1 MQKNSGINL
10 LKKNLKINIMNKLF
24 IICLITIFIFLGCGK
39 KPSDINQQKKD
50 TVTSINNSGETSG
63 KTSAQDSMKY
73 DKKIITKYYNDKECS
88 DTAEACTYFKL
99 SYPVFTTGNA
109 NKEINKFLE
118 AYITDSI
125 YVPEGKKSNGSIE
138 NLYKSLFKEYETFK
152 KETPDWNLGY
162 ALDINADVIFNSSKF
177 LTVSINQYSFFGG
190 AHPNTFSRDFVFD
203 SQTGK
208 VLGLKDLFASGFNS
222 KLNKLIDKKFRETY
236 KLKPNES
243 LNGENGM
250 LFENFINYNDNFS
263 LTKKG
268 ISFYY
273 NPYEIAPYAVGPIIL
288 EFTYGELKEILKQQL
303 IIDN

>member
-1 MQKNSGINL
+1 MD
-10 LKKNLKINIMNKLF
+10 KLF
-24 IICLITIFIFLGCGK
+24 IICLITIFLFLGCGK
-39 KPSDINQQKKD
+39 KPAELNQQKKD
-50 TVTSINNSGETSG
+50 SISTNSNSGETSG
-63 KTSAQDSMKY
+63 KTSASDSMKY

-125 YVPEGKKSNGSIE
+125 YVPEGKKSNGTLE
-138 NLYKSLFKEYETFK
+138 NLYKGMFKEYEAMK
-152 KETPDWNLGY
+152 KESPDWIMGY
-162 ALDINADVIFNSSKF
+162 ALDIFAEVIFNTNKY
-177 LTVSINQYSFFGG
+177 LTVTVGSYSFFGG

-208 VLGLKDLFASGFNS
+208 ILGLKDVFISGFDS
-222 KLNKLIDKKFRETY
+222 KLNKQIDKKFRETY

-243 LNGENGM
+243 LNGEKGM
-250 LFENFINYNDNFS
+250 LFENFIKYNDNFF
-263 LTKKG
+263 LTKNG

-273 NPYEIAPYAVGPIIL
+273 NPYEIAPYAVGPIVL
-288 EFTYGELKEILKQQL
+288 DFTYNELKEILKPE
-303 IIDN
+303 IIK